1 MLVNQLVAIADES
14 IWNDYLEDAF
24 ENQLRSKV
32 HFEVIFDQLKEIS
45 YLANE
50 TGFYSFFNKL
60 LVALKLNLEV
70 KQRTLIY
77 AILLENFP
85 KVILFEDEIE
95 ILTSY
100 IKNYLETDNSELQHS
115 GTIMLVQLM
124 KYQEKKEQFETAK
137 WILKKFANSNFNN
150 RKVYTYVTEALIAEK
165 SLSFMEESGLLDGLL
180 VVLQAG
186 SVHTPLLRLLL
197 EEFSFF
203 AISDKISVQVKMA
216 LEEVKDTE
224 FVYC

>member
-1 MLVNQLVAIADES
+1 
-14 IWNDYLEDAF
+14 
-24 ENQLRSKV
+24 
-32 HFEVIFDQLKEIS
+32 
-45 YLANE
+45 
-50 TGFYSFFNKL
+50 
-60 LVALKLNLEV
+60 
-70 KQRTLIY
+70 
-77 AILLENFP
+77 
-85 KVILFEDEIE
+85 
-95 ILTSY
+95 
-100 IKNYLETDNSELQHS
+100 
-115 GTIMLVQLM
+115 MLVQLM